1 MRRVGRIVE
10 WNDDKGYGFVL
21 PHDGG
26 RRAFVHVKA
35 FQGASRRPAAND
47 LISYE
52 AVPDAQGRLAARDV
66 RFAGQRMAP
75 QRTQGKQGMGRQW
88 KLPRTWIAVGF
99 FMLLLAGTL
108 MGLLPW
114 IVAPWYGLASAL
126 SHIAYRQDKA
136 KATTGQRHRRT
147 SEGTLHLW
155 DLLGGWPGGLIAQ
168 QQFRHKTVKSS
179 FRMAFWTTVAANLL
193 ATAWLVKSGLA
204 AKLGAIVAGA

>member
-1 MRRVGRIVE
+1 MRQVGRIVE

-35 FQGASRRPAAND
+35 FQRALRRPAAND

-52 AVPDAQGRLAARDV
+52 AMPDAQGRLAARDV
-66 RFAGQRMAP
+66 RFAGQRIAP
-75 QRTQGKQGMGRQW
+75 QHTQGKQVTQG
-88 KLPRTWIAVGF
+88 KLPRTRIAVGF
-99 FMLLLAGTL
+99 FMLLVAGTL

-114 IVAPWYGLASAL
+114 IVVPWYGLASAL

-147 SEGTLHLW
+147 FEDSLHVS
-155 DLLGGWPGGLIAQ
+155 DLLGGWPGGLVAQ

-179 FRMAFWTTVAANLL
+179 FQIVFWTTVVANLL
-193 ATAWLVKSGLA
+193 AMAWLVESGLA
-204 AKLGAIVAGA
+204 AKLGAIVAGT